1 MTADN
6 HQQMPLRIA
15 IPAYGNRIMPR
26 FGMARVFYL
35 VDIGPQEGRVLN
47 LQLCRWDPRAEPSV
61 SRWLNSLEA
70 NGVICDGI
78 HPRFQ
83 TALRAEGLW
92 VHWGAWG
99 EIDDVLDRCLSGA
112 LPLPPQDEQTSF
124 GTCCRP
130 NLDHRNEI
138 FTCPKPKR
146 RRNKS

>member
-1 MTADN
+1 MTTDN
-6 HQQMPLRIA
+6 DQQMPLRIA

-26 FGMARVFYL
+26 FGLARVFYL
-35 VDIGPQEGRVLN
+35 ADIGPQQDQLLN
-47 LQLCRWDPRAEPSV
+47 LRLCQWDPQTEPSV
-61 SRWLNSLEA
+61 SRWLRGLEA
-70 NGVICDGI
+70 SGVVCDGI

-99 EIDDVLDRCLSGA
+99 EIDDVLNRCLSGA
-112 LPLPPQDEQTSF
+112 LPLPPRDEPVPC

-130 NLDHRNEI
+130 KIELRGEH

-146 RRNKS
+146 RRNKP